1 MTQGYRWP
9 VDTADDPTRSGSET
23 GVTAHYFDSSPEVG
37 SRPSTVDLHL
47 ADLSLRLATDAG
59 VFAAGAVDVG
69 TRILLAEDPGIR
81 PGSRHLLD
89 LGCGYGP
96 IALTLARRAPDAQ
109 VWAID
114 VNERAR
120 QLCAANAVEA
130 GLSNVTVLAP
140 EEVPGE
146 LRFDELWSN
155 PPIRIGKTA
164 LHDLLATWLDRL
176 VAGGRA
182 RLVVQKHLGADSLS
196 TWLESQGWPT
206 SRVAARRAF
215 RILEV
220 AAREQPE
227 SD

>member
-1 MTQGYRWP
+1 
-9 VDTADDPTRSGSET
+9 VDTADDPNRSGSET
-23 GVTAHYFDSSPEVG
+23 GVTGHYFDPSPETE

-69 TRILLAEDPGIR
+69 TRILLAEDPAIR
-81 PGSRHLLD
+81 PTSRQLLD
-89 LGCGYGP
+89 IGCGYGP
-96 IALTLARRAPDAQ
+96 IALTLARRAPDAH

-120 QLCAANAVEA
+120 QLCATNAVEA

-140 EEVPGE
+140 DDVPPE
-146 LRFDELWSN
+146 LRFDEIWSN
-155 PPIRIGKTA
+155 PPIRIGKAA
-164 LHDLLATWLDRL
+164 LHELLAMWLERL
-176 VAGGRA
+176 AAGGRA
-182 RLVVQKHLGADSLS
+182 RLVVQKHLGADSLA

-206 SRVAARRAF
+206 TRVAARRAF

-220 AAREQPE
+220 ATREQSE